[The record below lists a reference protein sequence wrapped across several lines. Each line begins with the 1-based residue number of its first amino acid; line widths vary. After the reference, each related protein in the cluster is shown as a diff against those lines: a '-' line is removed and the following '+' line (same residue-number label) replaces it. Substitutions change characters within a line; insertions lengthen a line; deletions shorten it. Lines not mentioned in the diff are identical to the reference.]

1 MTAVDEKKT
10 VVDNGSS
17 DELEQGSSSAG
28 YSEIDTKKLIRKID
42 LVLIPWLA
50 LLYLYAPVYA
60 ICGMCESLTIAD

>member
-50 LLYLYAPVYA
+50 LLYLYDKHLFMRYVVCA
-60 ICGMCESLTIAD
+60 SR

>member
-1 MTAVDEKKT
+1 MTAIDEKKT
-10 VVDNGSS
+10 VLDNGSS

-50 LLYLYAPVYA
+50 LLYLY
-60 ICGMCESLTIAD
+60 ESLDL